1 MSAEANERKHIS
13 EELLE
18 RYSLQQ
24 LSEEQMAPVEEHL
37 LICSLCQLHLNEVD
51 EYIGATKIA
60 ARQITE
66 KKASFRQLTGSKV
79 GLGSATRRPSQWAL
93 SLTAAIAAG
102 TVLLFMMYAGR
113 PHPAPPSEV
122 TLLATRG
129 ASPAT
134 VAVAPAHT
142 ALTIKADAPDIPA
155 GSQVRLELAD
165 SRGKIVWQG
174 ATLIQRRQ
182 SQPSQITVQIQATL
196 DAGLYWFR
204 VYENDRLGQ
213 EYGLQI
219 R

>member
-66 KKASFRQLTGSKV
+66 KKASFRELRQPRRRSRLALTLTGGTLV
-79 GLGSATRRPSQWAL
+79 AAL
-93 SLTAAIAAG
+93 L
-102 TVLLFMMYAGR
+102 VLMYFGR
-113 PHPAPPSEV
+113 PHPVPPSEV
-122 TLLATRG
+122 TLIATRG
-129 ASPAT
+129 APT
-134 VAVAPAHT
+134 VAAGTAHT
-142 ALTIKADAPDIPA
+142 ALIIHASAPDIPA

-165 SRGKIVWQG
+165 SRGEIVWQG
-174 ATLIQRRQ
+174 AGETERG
-182 SQPSQITVQIQATL
+182 QITVQIKPPL
-196 DAGLYWFR
+196 DPGLYWFR
-204 VYENDRLGQ
+204 VYENGLLLQ
-213 EYGLQI
+213 EYGL
-219 R
+219 RVV

>member
-1 MSAEANERKHIS
+1 MSSKTNEMGHIS

-18 RYSLQQ
+18 GYSMQQ
-24 LSEEQMAPVEEHL
+24 LSEAQVAPIEEHL
-37 LICSLCQLHLNEVD
+37 LVCSWCQQHLNEVD
-51 EYIGATKIA
+51 EYIAAAKIA

-66 KKASFRQLTGSKV
+66 EKAAIRDLRVTP
-79 GLGSATRRPSQWAL
+79 RRPSQWAL
-93 SLTAAIAAG
+93 PLTGG
-102 TVLLFMMYAGR
+102 TLVTALLVLMYFGR
-113 PHPAPPSEV
+113 PHATPQFEV

-129 ASPAT
+129 VST

-142 ALTIKADAPDIPA
+142 ALTVQAGAPDIPA

-174 ATLIQRRQ
+174 TGETERG
-182 SQPSQITVQIQATL
+182 QITVQVKPPL

-204 VYENDRLGQ
+204 VYESGRLRQ

-219 R
+219 K